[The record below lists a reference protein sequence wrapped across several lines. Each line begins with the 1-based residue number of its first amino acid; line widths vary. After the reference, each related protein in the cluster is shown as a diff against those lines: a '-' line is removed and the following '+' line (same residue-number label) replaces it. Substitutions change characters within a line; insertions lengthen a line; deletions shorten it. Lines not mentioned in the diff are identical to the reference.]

1 MRRPGLLWV
10 LAAASV
16 AAIFAFGRSSVAI
29 GQGRPGSSEAS
40 FESAQ
45 KSLAAAANELESYTR
60 RLPAGKYETVA
71 KIQLAALQNLMLK
84 KNPPVPVT
92 LASYQQKVQWAVDK
106 VERMADATR
115 VTIKVI
121 NLSMDQD
128 CQFIAFTDNPLVIM
142 GDDRELYAMTAQP
155 IKLPKGVRETNLNI
169 VGNSTNNTYWVF
181 QGGRTL
187 SLELEFERMPDGV
200 AGGHVQYLKPV
211 AGAVPLVF
219 SLVSEKPAPS
229 TP

>member
-1 MRRPGLLWV
+1 MRRPRLLWV
-10 LAAASV
+10 LATASV
-16 AAIFAFGRSSVAI
+16 AAIFAYGRSSVAI
-29 GQGRPGSSEAS
+29 GQGRPGSAEAG

-45 KSLAAAANELESYTR
+45 KSLAAAAAELDSYTR
-60 RLPAGKYETVA
+60 RLPAGKYETIA

-84 KNPPVPVT
+84 KTPPVPVT

-106 VERMADATR
+106 VERTADATR

-121 NLSMDQD
+121 NLSTDQD

-142 GDDRELYAMTAQP
+142 GDDRELYAMTARP
-155 IKLPKGVRETNLNI
+155 IKMPKGVRETNLNI
-169 VGNSTNNTYWVF
+169 VGNSTNNNYWVF

-187 SLELEFERMPDGV
+187 SLEVEFERMPDGV

-211 AGAVPLVF
+211 AGAVPLLF
-219 SLVSEKPAPS
+219 SLVGEKPAPS
-229 TP
+229 AP